1 MFLRIVLCLLL
12 VAGLKTNSKAQHT
25 ETNNNTTAAMSDT
38 IHIEIWSDVM
48 CPFCYLGKR
57 KFDEALKQFEHNDK
71 VKIEWKSF
79 QLNPELVTDTSM
91 SVTDYLC
98 NVKNISREQALQM
111 NGYIAQSGKGVGIDY
126 HFDDVVLYNTML
138 AHRVL
143 HYAKSIGQQHAAE
156 ERFFHAHFTEGKNLD
171 DKQTLLAIA
180 AEMNWEI
187 AAVERVID
195 SDEFTHEVRMDVYEA
210 QQIGITGVPFFLF
223 NEKLAVH
230 GAQDTSVFLDAL
242 RQSLN

>member
-1 MFLRIVLCLLL
+1 
-12 VAGLKTNSKAQHT
+12 
-25 ETNNNTTAAMSDT
+25 
-38 IHIEIWSDVM
+38 
-48 CPFCYLGKR
+48 
-57 KFDEALKQFEHNDK
+57 

-111 NGYIAQSGKGVGIDY
+111 NGYIAQSGNGVGIDY

>member
-1 MFLRIVLCLLL
+1 MLQRFALGILCC
-12 VAGLKTNSKAQHT
+12 VGLSSHVYAQQLEH
-25 ETNNNTTAAMSDT
+25 NTPTTMTDI

-91 SVTDYLC
+91 SVIDYLC
-98 NVKNISREQALQM
+98 DVKHISREQATQM
-111 NGYIAQSGKGVGIDY
+111 NGYIREAGKAVAIDY

-143 HYAKSIGQQHAAE
+143 HYAKSIGQQHEAE
-156 ERFFHAHFTEGKNLD
+156 ERFFKAHFTEGKNLD
-171 DKQTLLAIA
+171 DPHTLL
-180 AEMNWEI
+180 EI
-187 AAVERVID
+187 AEEMKWDKSAVQHIID
-195 SDEFTHEVRMDVYEA
+195 TDEYTHEVRMDMYEA
-210 QQIGITGVPFFLF
+210 QQLGISGVPFFLF
-223 NEKLAVH
+223 NEKLAVS
-230 GAQDTSVFLDAL
+230 GAQDIVVFLDAL
-242 RQSLN
+242 RQSVE